1 MDVSVALAPL
11 EDGYDAVLD
20 TLLEIARHDERI
32 RAVWLSG
39 SIGRGTADAGSDLDV
54 IFTIPDPGDFDDPGA
69 WAALDPVIT
78 IPIPGLPGCFAFTT
92 RAGLRVDVVVEA
104 VAQHAETP
112 YRHRVP
118 VLDKDGLGTPTAD
131 GEPPGPDL
139 ARMDAVVT
147 EFLRQGA
154 IFPAAIVARGDW
166 LLGQV
171 ATHNCN
177 VQLYHLLAQAN
188 EPLPPM
194 GVKQWSSRLTPEQR
208 ELLAAMP
215 RPAATRES
223 VIAAMSVA
231 KDALRTHGRA
241 AVEAVGGTW
250 PLAVER
256 AIAAYWRRH
265 GLDWA
270 DPV

>member
-1 MDVSVALAPL
+1 MDVSAALAPL

-20 TLLEIARHDERI
+20 TLVAVAWDDERI

-39 SIGRGTADAGSDLDV
+39 SVGRGTADAGSDLDV
-54 IFTIPDPGDFDDPGA
+54 ILTVPDVGDF
-69 WAALDPVIT
+69 LDPDRWAVLDPIIT
-78 IPIPGLPGCFAFTT
+78 IPVPGLPGGFAFTT

-104 VAQHAETP
+104 VAAHATTP
-112 YRHRVP
+112 YRHRVA
-118 VLDKDGLGTPTAD
+118 VLDKDGLGTPTPD
-131 GEPPGPDL
+131 DDPPGPDL

-154 IFPAAIVARGDW
+154 IFPAAIVARRDW

-177 VQLYHLLAQAN
+177 VQLYNLLAQAN

-208 ELLAAMP
+208 ELLASLP
-215 RPAATRES
+215 RPTATRES
-223 VIAAMSVA
+223 VVEAMTEA

-241 AVEAVGGTW
+241 ALEAVGGTW
-250 PLAVER
+250 PVDVER
-256 AIAAYWRRH
+256 AIAAYWHRH
-265 GLDWA
+265 GLDWT
-270 DPV
+270 DPL

>member
-1 MDVSVALAPL
+1 MDVAAALAPL

-20 TLLEIARHDERI
+20 RLLGIARDDERI

-39 SIGRGTADAGSDLDV
+39 SVGRGTADAGSDLDV
-54 IFTIPDPGDFDDPGA
+54 ILTVPDPDALAGPGT

-78 IPIPGLPGCFAFTT
+78 IPIPGLPGCFALTT

-104 VAQHAETP
+104 VDAHADTP
-112 YRHRVP
+112 YRHRVA
-118 VLDKDGLGTPTAD
+118 VLDKDGLGTPTSAD
-131 GEPPGPDL
+131 DPPGPDL

-154 IFPAAIVARGDW
+154 IFPAAVVARRDW

-171 ATHNCN
+171 AAHNCN
-177 VQLYHLLAQAN
+177 VQLYNLLALAN

-194 GVKQWSSRLTPEQR
+194 GLKQWSSRLTPEQR
-208 ELLAAMP
+208 ELLASLP
-215 RPAATRES
+215 RPVATRES
-223 VIAAMSVA
+223 VVAAMTVA
-231 KDALRTHGRA
+231 KDALRTHGRS

-250 PLAVER
+250 PREVEQ

-270 DPV
+270 DPA